1 MIGGVGSFVLDQ
13 ESAVLTQL
21 FLEPLAAFWNSTT
34 DAAGPTTLATEILPG
49 NVFFALRIVGPFWPR
64 WAKHESDLH
73 GGVTTLGRGPT
84 LQLARMVNLDCA

>member
-1 MIGGVGSFVLDQ
+1 MAGFRVIEDFGSFVLDQ

-49 NVFFALRIVGPFWPR
+49 VSLPTLGLAAGRLILRYNNGVRIVR
-64 WAKHESDLH
+64 
-73 GGVTTLGRGPT
+73 
-84 LQLARMVNLDCA
+84 